1 MNNMVAQGQ
10 KEMQSEKVQFA
21 TYSQWCKMTK
31 AKKSGAIDEAGDEIE
46 ALQADIEK
54 LTADAE
60 RLSSEIEGHQGDM
73 ESLTQEK
80 DQLTKVRDQEAVD
93 YKAAAKDYAE
103 SISALSR
110 AVATLKK
117 QAYDR
122 KQAAKADAEESL
134 LELSP
139 FEAIHSRSSVHEVH
153 EVISAFIQQNKKS
166 VAGKPEVAGYGFQS
180 NGIIKM
186 LSELQ
191 DKFQAEKVD
200 LEKAEFNKKSSF
212 EVTASGL
219 QNQVDAEKK
228 DLDKKLIFKQKKLG
242 SKAKFEDQLSTTTDT
257 KKSDEE
263 YLDDISTTCDQKA
276 IDVKARQKLRGEE
289 LEAVGKAIDVISSGD
304 VMGNEEKHLWKSFIQ
319 IKSKSA
325 TSLAY
330 FRLRQKR
337 IDAKERITFFLQREA
352 ERIQSS
358 ALSKMALVLSTQ
370 ADDDSTMKMIK
381 NMLSKLL
388 DDLQQ
393 KALADQTKKDSCDKK
408 LAVNKQTRAEKTAST
423 EELQAD
429 LDMLQTEVA
438 KFENEIAEL
447 TEQVADLDSTVKN
460 ATVMRKEEKSKNAE
474 TISDA
479 QAAQAAVAQA
489 TSVLKEFY
497 EKAGQATALVQKQ
510 KSGQPAIFDSAYKGM
525 GGESGG
531 VVGMLEVIASDFA
544 KLEAETKS
552 EEETSVSEFEKLLS
566 DSKFNKIQMT
576 TDVKHKKESATDS
589 KARISEK
596 GSDFDMEEQA
606 LNASLTE
613 YDALK
618 EECLNTGLDYEDE
631 KKRREET
638 IESLQKAL
646 TMLNN
651 LATGVSTE
659 R

>member
-1 MNNMVAQGQ
+1 MR
-10 KEMQSEKVQFA
+10 
-21 TYSQWCKMTK
+21 C
-31 AKKSGAIDEAGDEIE
+31 AK
-46 ALQADIEK
+46 
-54 LTADAE
+54 
-60 RLSSEIEGHQGDM
+60 SSLH
-73 ESLTQEK
+73 
-80 DQLTKVRDQEAVD
+80 
-93 YKAAAKDYAE
+93 
-103 SISALSR
+103 
-110 AVATLKK
+110 
-117 QAYDR
+117 
-122 KQAAKADAEESL
+122 
-134 LELSP
+134 
-139 FEAIHSRSSVHEVH
+139 
-153 EVISAFIQQNKKS
+153 FIQQNKKS
-166 VAGKPEVAGYGFQS
+166 VAGKPEVAGYEFQS

-200 LEKAEFNKKSSF
+200 LEKAEFNKKASF

-219 QNQVDAEKK
+219 QNEVEAEKK
-228 DLDKKLIFKQKKLG
+228 DLDKKLVFKQKKLG
-242 SKAKFEDQLSTTTDT
+242 AKAKVEDQPSTTMDT

-263 YLDDISTTCDQKA
+263 YLEDISTTCDQKA
-276 IDVKARQKLRGEE
+276 TDFKARLKLSGEE
-289 LEAVGKAIDVISSGD
+289 LEVVKKTIDVMSSCE

-325 TSLAY
+325 TSLAN
-330 FRLRQKR
+330 FRLNQKR

-358 ALSKMALVLSTQ
+358 ALAKMALVLSTQ
-370 ADDDSTMKMIK
+370 ADDDSTMKMMK
-381 NMLSKLL
+381 NTLTKLL
-388 DDLQQ
+388 EDLQQ
-393 KALADQTKKDSCDKK
+393 KAGADQTKKDACDKK

-429 LDMLQTEVA
+429 LDMLQAEVA
-438 KFENEIAEL
+438 KFEKEIAEL

-460 ATVMRKEEKSKNAE
+460 ATAIRKEEKAKNAE

-479 QAAQAAVAQA
+479 QAAQAAVTQA

-510 KSGQPAIFDSAYKGM
+510 KSGQPAIFDSPCKGM
-525 GGESGG
+525 GGEMAVWSACSRSLPRTLRSG
-531 VVGMLEVIASDFA
+531 
-544 KLEAETKS
+544 K
-552 EEETSVSEFEKLLS
+552 
-566 DSKFNKIQMT
+566 QMT
-576 TDVKHKKESATDS
+576 TDMKHKKESATDS

-606 LNASLTE
+606 LNASLAE

-618 EECLNTGLDYEDE
+618 EECLNTGLDYEEE

-651 LATGVSTE
+651 LGTGVTAE